1 MTDTPSPV
9 PAPLPELQPIFSA
22 TVPKP
27 GYLTSEFW
35 LKVAAFVLTTL
46 LASGA
51 IPTSGVLAQVVAMIA
66 TMLGSFVYTASRTS
80 IKNAA
85 ANPEGAQ

>member
-1 MTDTPSPV
+1 MSDTPSPV
-9 PAPLPELQPIFSA
+9 PSPLSDLQPILSV

-35 LKVAAFVLTTL
+35 LKVAAFALTTL

-51 IPTSGVLAQVVAMIA
+51 IPTSGIVAQVVAMIA

-85 ANPEGAQ
+85 SPEGAQ